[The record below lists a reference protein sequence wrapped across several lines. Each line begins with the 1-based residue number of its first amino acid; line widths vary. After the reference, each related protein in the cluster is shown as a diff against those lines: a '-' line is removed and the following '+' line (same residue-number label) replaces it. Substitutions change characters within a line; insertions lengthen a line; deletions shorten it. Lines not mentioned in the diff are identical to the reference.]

1 MESNQN
7 LLDLIEELQEK
18 YQGAL
23 EDIKRLEEE
32 NIENTNLIYELM
44 ENVRA
49 LDARI
54 DILASE
60 PYTISQFSWI
70 NDNTQQAKE
79 EFLYPMPPINPD
91 AEMSFLDIA
100 TINNLNNFSHHVL

>member
-60 PYTISQFSWI
+60 PYTISQFS
-70 NDNTQQAKE
+70 
-79 EFLYPMPPINPD
+79 
-91 AEMSFLDIA
+91 LDK
-100 TINNLNNFSHHVL
+100 

>member
-7 LLDLIEELQEK
+7 LLNLIEELQEK
-18 YQGAL
+18 V
-23 EDIKRLEEE
+23 KFLEEE

-60 PYTISQFSWI
+60 PHTIQQFS
-70 NDNTQQAKE
+70 
-79 EFLYPMPPINPD
+79 
-91 AEMSFLDIA
+91 LDK
-100 TINNLNNFSHHVL
+100 

>member
-1 MESNQN
+1 MEDQN

-44 ENVRA
+44 ENVEHWM
-49 LDARI
+49 LVLTSWQNP
-54 DILASE
+54 IL
-60 PYTISQFSWI
+60 
-70 NDNTQQAKE
+70 
-79 EFLYPMPPINPD
+79 
-91 AEMSFLDIA
+91 
-100 TINNLNNFSHHVL
+100 

>member
-7 LLDLIEELQEK
+7 LLNLIEELQEK
-18 YQGAL
+18 V
-23 EDIKRLEEE
+23 KFLEEE

-49 LDARI
+49 LDSRI

-60 PYTISQFSWI
+60 PYTISQFS
-70 NDNTQQAKE
+70 
-79 EFLYPMPPINPD
+79 
-91 AEMSFLDIA
+91 LDK
-100 TINNLNNFSHHVL
+100 

>member
-1 MESNQN
+1 MESNKN
-7 LLDLIEELQEK
+7 LLNLIEELQEK
-18 YQGAL
+18 V
-23 EDIKRLEEE
+23 RNLEEE

-60 PYTISQFSWI
+60 SYTIS
-70 NDNTQQAKE
+70 
-79 EFLYPMPPINPD
+79 
-91 AEMSFLDIA
+91 
-100 TINNLNNFSHHVL
+100 